1 FGAVPVTVPLRTIRS
16 SLTSVRL
23 GDLLGAPGPLADV
36 LMVPIVAPADSG
48 LCADPVPA
56 AAAERDLFRSAPEI
70 AVRNVGDVF
79 LQADEL
85 TFGEYRTIVRHGL
98 RLADGRTEGLVHAD
112 DPLGAARLT
121 AGGMAPRVTGRDA
134 APVAGIDWFQAF
146 TAARLCG
153 AIAGDPELFRLPFGR
168 ELEL

>member
-1 FGAVPVTVPLRTIRS
+1 GHARLLETVVRSTFGAVPVTVPLRTIRS

-56 AAAERDLFRSAPEI
+56 AAAERDLFRSGRTI
-70 AVRNVGDVF
+70 GVRDIGDVYR
-79 LQADEL
+79 QADEL
-85 TFGEYRTIVRHGL
+85 TRREYRTLVRHGL
-98 RLADGRTEGLVHAD
+98 RRADGRAEGLVHAGD
-112 DPLGAARLT
+112 ALGAARLP

-134 APVAGIDWFQAF
+134 A
-146 TAARLCG
+146 
-153 AIAGDPELFRLPFGR
+153 
-168 ELEL
+168 